1 MSELPVKDIIEWD
14 ILNWSQII
22 PQWTP
27 IIESMPKD
35 SKVLAVGERDGGLS
49 LWLALLG
56 FDVTCT
62 DRVGPTQEAGKLHK
76 KYGVEDKVSYKE
88 LDIVNCDWD
97 GEQYDIILIKSV
109 IGGVMAVYGDK
120 TTRNFDTQK
129 KAVANMYHLLKPGG
143 VLLSVENMKGNSL
156 LHLMR
161 KVTGKAGGW
170 RHFTWQEIKELY
182 GSFDEVKTKTFGVL
196 PTLFSNNAINKI
208 NFSLNKYLLD
218 ILPPQTKYVAIT
230 TARKKA

>member
-1 MSELPVKDIIEWD
+1 MSDLPIKDIIEWD
-14 ILNWSQII
+14 IPNWSQVIKE
-22 PQWTP
+22 WTP
-27 IIESMPKD
+27 VIEQLPKN

-49 LWLALLG
+49 LWMALLG

-62 DRVGPTQEAGKLHK
+62 DRTGPTEGAGKLHK
-76 KYGVEDKVSYKE
+76 KHGVQDKVTYKE
-88 LDIVNCDWD
+88 LDIVNCDWEA
-97 GEQYDIILIKSV
+97 EQYDVILIKSV
-109 IGGVMAVYGDK
+109 IGGLMAVYGDN

-129 KAVANMYHLLKPGG
+129 KAVDNMHRLLKPNG
-143 VLLSVENMKGNSL
+143 VLLSVENMKGNYL

-161 KVTGKAGGW
+161 KMSGKAGGW

-182 GSFDEVKTKTFGVL
+182 SSFSSVKTKAFGVL
-196 PTLFSNNAINKI
+196 PTLFGNNAINKI

-230 TARKKA
+230 TARK